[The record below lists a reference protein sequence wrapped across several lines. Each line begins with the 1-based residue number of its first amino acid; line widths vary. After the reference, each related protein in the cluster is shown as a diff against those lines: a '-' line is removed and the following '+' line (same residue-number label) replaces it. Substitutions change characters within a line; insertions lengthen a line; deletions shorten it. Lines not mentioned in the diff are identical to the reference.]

1 MKTEVKKIDSSK
13 TEISIEAEG
22 DAVKNKFEDVFK
34 KIGQTAKVKGFRPGH
49 VPREILEKEF
59 SGFAN
64 EQVLKELI
72 PELYDEA
79 LQKEGIST
87 VDLPRISD
95 VKLQRT
101 SLSFKAQ
108 VEVLPEIQLKNYKGL
123 KINYKKIAVSADE
136 IKRNIDTL
144 KETRKADIADDNFAK
159 ALGYP
164 GLSELE
170 EAVRRQIAVS
180 KDNSQRQEI
189 EKQVIEQ
196 LTKELDVKIPQSLA
210 DKQLEDLLRNAKMD
224 LAMRGVPKEKIA
236 EQENSL
242 RQELEPAAKNQVKVY
257 LVLSEIAKREKIPSD
272 DHMPRRVMEFLFN
285 QAHWEMKE

>member
-1 MKTEVKKIDSSK
+1 MKTEVKKIDSAK
-13 TEISIEAEG
+13 QEISIEAES
-22 DAVKNKFEDVFK
+22 DIVKNKFEDVFK

-49 VPREILEKEF
+49 VPRDILEKEF
-59 SGFAN
+59 SGLAN

-79 LQKEGIST
+79 LQKEGIAT

-95 VKLQRT
+95 VKLERA

-108 VEVLPEIQLKNYKGL
+108 VEVLPEIQLKDYKGL
-123 KINYKKIAVSADE
+123 KIDYKKNVVSADE

-144 KETRKADIADDNFAK
+144 KETRKADKADDNFAK
-159 ALGYP
+159 SLGYP
-164 GLSELE
+164 SLSELE
-170 EAVRRQIAVS
+170 NAVQRQIAVS
-180 KDNSQRQEI
+180 KDSSQRQGI

-196 LTKELDVKIPQSLA
+196 LTKDLDVKIPQSLA
-210 DKQLEDLLRNAKMD
+210 DKQLEDLIRNAKMD

-236 EQENSL
+236 EQEDSL
-242 RQELEPAAKNQVKVY
+242 RTELGPAAKTQVKVY

-272 DHMPRRVMEFLFN
+272 EHMPRKVMEFLFSH
-285 QAHWEMKE
+285 AHWQIKE

>member
-1 MKTEVKKIDSSK
+1 MKTEVKKLDSSK

-22 DAVKNKFEDVFK
+22 DIVKNKFEDVFK

-49 VPREILEKEF
+49 VPRDILEKEF
-59 SGFAN
+59 ASLAN

-79 LQKEGIST
+79 LEKEGIAT

-95 VKLQRT
+95 VKLERT
-101 SLSFKAQ
+101 SLFFKAK
-108 VEVLPEIQLKNYKGL
+108 VDVMPEIQLKNYKGL
-123 KINYKKIAVSADE
+123 RINYKKIAVSADE

-144 KETRKADIADDNFAK
+144 KETRKADAADENFAK

-164 GLSELE
+164 SVSELE
-170 EAVRRQIAVS
+170 NAVQRQISVS
-180 KDNSQRQEI
+180 KDNSQRQEV

-196 LTKELDVKIPQSLA
+196 LTKDLDVKIPQSLA
-210 DKQLEDLLRNAKMD
+210 EKQLEDLLRNAKMD

-236 EQENSL
+236 EQENNL
-242 RQELEPAAKNQVKVY
+242 RTELEPAAKNQVKVY

-272 DHMPRRVMEFLFN
+272 EHMPRKVMEFLFS